1 MDIKDSGKISMDDM
15 FLKAEVLV
23 EALPYIRDFNDK
35 IVVVKYGGSA
45 MIDKKLEESM
55 MKDVALLKLVGM
67 HPVIVHGGGKE
78 ISKWVSISGKE
89 SQFVEGL
96 RVTDSDT
103 MEIAEMV
110 LGKVNKHLV
119 AMIEK
124 LGVKA
129 AGISGKDGATLKVD
143 KKTVNGQDIGYV
155 GQIREVNTSLIKTLL
170 DNDFIPVIAPTGL
183 DDAYNTYNINA
194 DDAACAIA
202 EALGA
207 EKLAFMTDIEGVCKD
222 PSDKSTL
229 ISSLTLAE
237 AYKMIE
243 DGYIGGGMLP
253 KIKNCIEAV
262 ENGVKR
268 VYVLDG
274 RREHCLLLEFFTK
287 KGIGTA
293 SVRDENSYYEHEKGV
308 LTD

>member
-243 DGYIGGGMLP
+243 EWLYWWW
-253 KIKNCIEAV
+253 N
-262 ENGVKR
+262 
-268 VYVLDG
+268 
-274 RREHCLLLEFFTK
+274 
-287 KGIGTA
+287 A
-293 SVRDENSYYEHEKGV
+293 S
-308 LTD
+308 